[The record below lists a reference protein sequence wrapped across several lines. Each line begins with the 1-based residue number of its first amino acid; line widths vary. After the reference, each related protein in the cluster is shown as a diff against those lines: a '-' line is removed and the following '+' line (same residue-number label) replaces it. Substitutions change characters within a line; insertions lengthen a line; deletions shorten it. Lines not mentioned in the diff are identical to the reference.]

1 LQNLTSGILIYSG
14 FLFAIYQRHCNA
26 WVAIEKLPIEE
37 FVPEQDMLRP
47 LQKEFIE
54 TGLDVQL
61 LDDSTAFM
69 LKNKQGNFFQDSNFD
84 F

>member
-1 LQNLTSGILIYSG
+1 
-14 FLFAIYQRHCNA
+14 
-26 WVAIEKLPIEE
+26 
-37 FVPEQDMLRP
+37 MLRP